1 MIRFATHIILSVFLS
16 FFLSSTVLADAQAII
31 LTDEV
36 QIRLGD
42 AFMEEGEYY
51 RAVTEYKKLLIL
63 FPKSMMADYALYK
76 IGIAY
81 FRGGEYE
88 QADRTF
94 ALFRSKYSKSPYFAS
109 VAYQQGLSNWRL
121 NRLDKATEAF
131 DTAAAG
137 SFQDQKRQAVFGKS
151 LVELDKNNP
160 GGSRKELSEFIAQN
174 PKDAKA
180 GGIRKALA
188 LLDQKG
194 KPSLKS
200 PLLAG
205 TMSAMLPGSGH
216 VYAEYYGDGITAFF
230 LNGLFIA
237 GTVIAVKQ
245 ENYAMAGIAGAI
257 GLPFYLGNIY
267 GAANAA
273 NKWNISARKDLKGN
287 IALSLDYDF

>member
-1 MIRFATHIILSVFLS
+1 MIRFATYIILPVFLS

-51 RAVTEYKKLLIL
+51 RAVTEYKRLLIL
-63 FPKSMMADYALYK
+63 FPKSVMADYALYK
-76 IGIAY
+76 IGMAY
-81 FRGGEYE
+81 FHGGEYE

-94 ALFRSKYSKSPYFAS
+94 ALFRSKYRESPYFAS
-109 VAYQQGLSNWRL
+109 AAYQQGLSNWRL
-121 NRLDKATEAF
+121 NRLDKAEEAL

-137 SFQDQKRQAVFGKS
+137 ASQDEKRQAVFSKS
-151 LVELDKNNP
+151 LVELDRGNP
-160 GGSRKELSEFIAQN
+160 VGSQKELAGFLAQN
-174 PKDAKA
+174 PQDAKA
-180 GGIRKALA
+180 GGIRKALT

-194 KPSLKS
+194 ESSLKS

-205 TMSAMLPGSGH
+205 TMSALLPGSGH
-216 VYAEYYGDGITAFF
+216 IYAEHYGDGITAFF

-245 ENYAMAGIAGAI
+245 ENYAMAGVAGVI

-273 NKWNISARKDLKGN
+273 NKWNISVRKNLKGS
-287 IALSLDYDF
+287 IALSLDYNF

>member
-1 MIRFATHIILSVFLS
+1 MIRFATYIILSVFMS
-16 FFLSSTVLADAQAII
+16 FFVSSTVLADAQAII

-76 IGIAY
+76 IGMAY
-81 FRGGEYE
+81 YHGGEYE
-88 QADRTF
+88 QAAGTL
-94 ALFRSKYSKSPYFAS
+94 ALFRSKYRESPYFAS
-109 VAYQQGLSNWRL
+109 AVYQQGLIYWRL
-121 NRLDKATEAF
+121 NRFDKAAEAF

-137 SFQDQKRQAVFGKS
+137 ASQDEKRQAVFGKS
-151 LVELDKNNP
+151 LVELDRSNP
-160 GGSRKELSEFIAQN
+160 AGSRKELAEFLAQN
-174 PKDAKA
+174 PQNVKA
-180 GGIRKALA
+180 DGIRKALT
-188 LLDQKG
+188 LLDQQG
-194 KPSLKS
+194 ESALKS

-205 TMSAMLPGSGH
+205 TMSALLPGSGH
-216 VYAEYYGDGITAFF
+216 IYAEHYGDGITAFF

-245 ENYAMAGIAGAI
+245 ENYAMAGIAGVI

-273 NKWNISARKDLKGN
+273 NKWNISVRKDLKGS
-287 IALSLDYDF
+287 IALSLDYNF